1 MIMIIQIRYQTAMK
15 IYIKSYKE
23 KIKLQSKLDCNFILN
38 MTKPIQDYRRQNT

>member
-1 MIMIIQIRYQTAMK
+1 MK
-15 IYIKSYKE
+15 NYKKFINESISQVTKSYKE